1 MKKFKISTLLFALVI
16 AFNICT
22 VNAAFPDVGK
32 NTSYEK
38 AVSKLNEMGIITG
51 DENGNFNP
59 NKSITR
65 AEFATIICR
74 FQNLTDIVNIYELM
88 DKYSEFEDVPKTHWA
103 NRYILV
109 AQENGIINGYGN
121 NRFGPSDKVTV
132 EQSLKMI
139 VCALGYEDL
148 AIEKG
153 GYPDGYL
160 TVAKE
165 LGIDKKCSFSVKTAF
180 VNRWQIS
187 QAIYNSLDIQKD
199 NAEKEEDNQF
209 WHEEWDDFEEYDWSK
224 QWDDSDWD

>member
-1 MKKFKISTLLFALVI
+1 MKKFKFLNQLLVLFI
-16 AFNICT
+16 IFNICT
-22 VNAAFPDVGK
+22 VNAAFPDVAK
-32 NTSYEK
+32 STSYEK

-74 FQNLTDIVNIYELM
+74 FQNLTDLVKIYELAG
-88 DKYSEFEDVPKTHWA
+88 KYSEFEDVPKTHWA

-109 AQENGIINGYGN
+109 AQENKIINGYGN

-132 EQSLKMI
+132 EQALKMI
-139 VCALGYEDL
+139 VCALGYDDL
-148 AIEKG
+148 AMEKG
-153 GYPDGYL
+153 GYPDGYMA
-160 TVAKE
+160 VAKE

-187 QAIYNSLDIQKD
+187 QAIYNSLNIQKD
-199 NAEKEEDNQF
+199 NKDIEDNQL
-209 WHEEWDDFEEYDWSK
+209 WHEEWDDSDNYDWNK